1 LLCAT
6 KGHTKLWVQLDLGSV
21 TLKLNPS
28 DSSVEVSGLIRMDP
42 GNLPGTS
49 YPYQLARRQFKTET
63 KCQFIKG
70 EKCKLVAL

>member
-1 LLCAT
+1 MRNQRT
-6 KGHTKLWVQLDLGSV
+6 HKPWFQLDRGSV

-28 DSSVEVSGLIRMDP
+28 DSSVEVSRLIRMVP

-49 YPYQLARRQFKTET
+49 YPYQLARRQFKAET

-70 EKCKLVAL
+70 DKYKLVAS